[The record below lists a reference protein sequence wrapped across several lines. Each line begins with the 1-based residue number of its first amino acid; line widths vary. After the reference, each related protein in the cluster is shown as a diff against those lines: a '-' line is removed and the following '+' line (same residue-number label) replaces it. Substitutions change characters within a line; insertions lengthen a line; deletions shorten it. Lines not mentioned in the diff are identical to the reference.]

1 MYRNIC
7 MLAKTE
13 NGEFKNVRAF
23 VNVTEFEKSKYT
35 SFSEFASDY
44 AKANGYLECTVTGF
58 GKCFSDTEIG
68 QRKVYAI

>member
-23 VNVTEFEKSKYT
+23 VNVTEFEKKYT
-35 SFSEFASDY
+35 SFSTFANDY
-44 AKANGYLECTVTGF
+44 AQANGYPECTVTGF
-58 GKCFSDTEIG
+58 GKCFSDTQIG

>member
-23 VNVTEFEKSKYT
+23 VNVTEFEQKYT
-35 SFSEFASDY
+35 SFSTFARDY
-44 AKANGYLECTVTGF
+44 AQANGYPECTVTGF
-58 GKCFSDTEIG
+58 GKCFSDTQIG

>member
-7 MLAKTE
+7 MIAKTE

-23 VNVTEFEKSKYT
+23 VNVEEVEKKYDR
-35 SFSEFASDY
+35 FPDFANDF

-58 GKCFSDTEIG
+58 GKRFSDTEIG
-68 QRKVYAI
+68 SREVYAV